1 MAMTIEERIV
11 DIKTRI
17 AAMKAKLSIEENL
30 TKPQPSV
37 NIQENVQKSTQ
48 PSLESLRDKLR
59 AKR

>member
-30 TKPQPSV
+30 TKPRPSV
-37 NIQENVQKSTQ
+37 NIQENMPKSTQ